1 MASMETTRLDHYLTT
16 LREHLPE
23 LSKRFEVLSLS
34 VFGSHVHHE
43 EHAGSD
49 LDLLVSFRETPSLL
63 TFLALENYLTDLLG
77 IKVDLV
83 MKDALKPR
91 IGARVLSELVPV

>member
-1 MASMETTRLDHYLTT
+1 METTRLDQYLTT

-23 LSKRFEVLSLS
+23 LAKKFKVLSLS
-34 VFGSHVHHE
+34 VFGSYAHDE

-49 LDLLVSFRETPSLL
+49 LDLLVTFRETPSLL

-77 IKVDLV
+77 IQVDLV